1 MRVFI
6 EIFSTDGRKT
16 DGRDPDFGLPVRR
29 LGRPTDGMADALDAL
44 PGQISGRTV
53 VEEDEND
60 QGDDSTTLLGAEGP
74 M

>member
-1 MRVFI
+1 M
-6 EIFSTDGRKT
+6 SDGRKT
-16 DGRDPDFGLPVRR
+16 DGRDSDFLPRVGR
-29 LGRPTDGMADALDAL
+29 LTKTDGRKTDGMADALDAL